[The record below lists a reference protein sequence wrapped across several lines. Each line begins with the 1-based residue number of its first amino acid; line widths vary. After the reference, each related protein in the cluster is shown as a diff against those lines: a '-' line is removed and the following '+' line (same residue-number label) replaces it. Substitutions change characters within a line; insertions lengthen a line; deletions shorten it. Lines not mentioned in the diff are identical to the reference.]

1 MQTMDVSLAAGGDR
15 DAFARLVARHQTLVA
30 SIALGVVRDVDAS
43 EDVAQEVFLA
53 AWRGLPKLRTPG
65 SFLPWLRQLA
75 RNHAVVHLRRA
86 KAGRTLR
93 GEAGDARI
101 AVAVD
106 PAPDAAAQLAG
117 DEDRRA
123 LVEALEALPD
133 DAREIL
139 TLYYREGR
147 SAVKVAELLELRAD
161 AVRKRLHRARGRLK
175 DALAERLER
184 IARDTIP
191 GAVFTA
197 TVMASVTATMTAER
211 AAHAAGAAGAG
222 DVAGAA
228 AIGATKAAGAL
239 GAAGAATVGPVAGL
253 LFGWW
258 LQWREAKGGDEKK
271 GLIAFLFVNLAL
283 TVGLPFAMTASGSV
297 WTIYGFLAAM
307 SFTNFVWLPHII
319 RHRLAGDEGAR
330 RRFALYKLAGLGGLA
345 IALVVT
351 TWSWLLGG

>member
-15 DAFARLVARHQTLVA
+15 DAFARLVARHQSLVA
-30 SIALGVVRDVDAS
+30 SIALGVVRDLDAS

-53 AWRGLPKLRTPG
+53 VWRGLPKLRAPS
-65 SFLPWLRQLA
+65 SFLSWLRQLA
-75 RNHAVVHLRRA
+75 RNHAVIHLRRG
-86 KAGRTLR
+86 KARSTLR
-93 GEAGDARI
+93 GEAGDAR
-101 AVAVD
+101 VAAAID

-147 SAVKVAELLELRAD
+147 SAEQVAELLELRPD

-175 DALAERLER
+175 DALAERMER
-184 IARDTIP
+184 VVRDSVP
-191 GAVFTA
+191 GAAFTA
-197 TVMASVTATMTAER
+197 TVMAAVMANR
-211 AAHAAGAAGAG
+211 PAHAAGTALAAGKVLATGKVLAAG
-222 DVAGAA
+222 
-228 AIGATKAAGAL
+228 KAAGSL
-239 GAAGAATVGPVAGL
+239 GAATAGPVAGL

-271 GLIAFLFVNLAL
+271 GLIWFLFVNLAL
-283 TVGLPFAMTASGSV
+283 TASLPFLLVRVSSV
-297 WTIYGFLAAM
+297 AWVYGFLAAM
-307 SFTNFVWLPHII
+307 AFTNFVWLPHII

-330 RRFALYKLAGLGGLA
+330 RRFALYKLGGLA
-345 IALVVT
+345 GLLLALGVT
-351 TWSWLLGG
+351 TVSWLAGW